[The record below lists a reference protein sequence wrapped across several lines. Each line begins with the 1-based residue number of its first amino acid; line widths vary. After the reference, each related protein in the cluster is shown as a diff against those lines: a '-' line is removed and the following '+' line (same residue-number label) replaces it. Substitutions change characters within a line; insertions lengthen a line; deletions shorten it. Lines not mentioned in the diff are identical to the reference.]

1 MMSSNFCSL
10 SLVCWNVRGLGDS
23 RKYDIIK
30 ETILNNSFDIVLDDA
45 TNVCPSQGPRSC
57 DGPQG

>member
-1 MMSSNFCSL
+1 
-10 SLVCWNVRGLGDS
+10 VRGLGDS